1 MILALE
7 TSCDDTSV
15 SILRDDGFV
24 LALLSAHQ
32 DDSHRPFGGVVPE
45 VASRRHTENLLPL
58 VEKAMAQAGLSW
70 REIGGIAVTSRPG
83 LIGSLLVGVVT
94 AKTLSL
100 VHGIPLI
107 GVNHIE

>member
-1 MILALE
+1 MILAIE

-15 SILRDDGFV
+15 SILRDDAFV
-24 LALLSAHQ
+24 LALISAHQ

-58 VEKAMAQAGLSW
+58 IEKALSEAQVSW
-70 REIGGIAVTSRPG
+70 KDIKGIAVTSRPG
-83 LIGSLLVGVVT
+83 LIGALLVGMVT

-100 VHGIPLI
+100 VHGVPF
-107 GVNHIE
+107 